1 MAEGGRVIWGGSP
14 WDLHGF
20 GGWIVTGL
28 WDLISGSHGISVFLV
43 AGKPW
48 DLYGFNVVA
57 G

>member
-28 WDLISGSHGISVFLV
+28 WDLISGSHGISVFFGGWK
-43 AGKPW
+43 AM
-48 DLYGFNVVA
+48 GFVWI
-57 G
+57 